1 MLAGAWCPAVAVPCG
16 PAPAPAAVAEHSNAT
31 AGAHKLRID
40 AATVDRMVRGLQARL
55 SAGAPLCGGEPCAAD
70 SEVMPLVMDD
80 ATLRDATAPS
90 IIWVCIL
97 LTGAAVR
104 GWGLLVAVRLGRKLS
119 AATDQVETSDSPAQ
133 FL

>member
-1 MLAGAWCPAVAVPCG
+1 
-16 PAPAPAAVAEHSNAT
+16 VAEHSNAT

-40 AATVDRMVRGLQARL
+40 AATVDEMVRGLQPEFDR
-55 SAGAPLCGGEPCAAD
+55 
-70 SEVMPLVMDD
+70 EVMPLVVDD

>member
-1 MLAGAWCPAVAVPCG
+1 LLC
-16 PAPAPAAVAEHSNAT
+16 S
-31 AGAHKLRID
+31 
-40 AATVDRMVRGLQARL
+40 ATVDRMVRGLQARL